1 MAQRQTTLI
10 GVLVAIAIT
19 AALDFSGYSAFSAL
33 PLFPLLL
40 LFARLEGLSRREL
53 GFTLGRPGPYLLAL
67 LHPLAVL
74 GVIAALAAQ
83 GGAIDASATDWRKAM
98 LNCALIG
105 SSTVLVA
112 MLTEEGFFRGWLW
125 ASLERRGAGPSRV
138 LFWSSLAFA
147 LWHVSPVVFETE
159 FAPPARQIPIFLLN
173 VTLLGAIWGRLR
185 WISGSVVVASV
196 AHGLWN
202 GVVYA
207 LFGFGEKVGALGIRD
222 TWLYGPELGW
232 LGLLGNGA
240 FLFALVRLGPVAPSQ
255 PPA

>member
-98 LNCALIG
+98 LNCA
-105 SSTVLVA
+105 SSFALSVA
-112 MLTEEGFFRGWLW
+112 PPGASGTSHTFIRRSRKKVCASIRSQTGHALRKLRA
-125 ASLERRGAGPSRV
+125 ASL
-138 LFWSSLAFA
+138 
-147 LWHVSPVVFETE
+147 H
-159 FAPPARQIPIFLLN
+159 
-173 VTLLGAIWGRLR
+173 
-185 WISGSVVVASV
+185 
-196 AHGLWN
+196 
-202 GVVYA
+202 
-207 LFGFGEKVGALGIRD
+207 
-222 TWLYGPELGW
+222 
-232 LGLLGNGA
+232 
-240 FLFALVRLGPVAPSQ
+240 
-255 PPA
+255 